1 MTVLILRLL
10 KLKKRMKRLLTILF
24 GIILMTTTIS
34 SQPIS
39 KDTVVVITP
48 IQLKTAN
55 LIFAEHE
62 MLLKKVPLLESK
74 ITNLETV
81 NSNWSQVD
89 SLRSNQVTMY
99 KEALAV
105 KDKDLKRL
113 NKSLKTTKYVA
124 SGSIITTI
132 ILALVC
138 VLK

>member
-1 MTVLILRLL
+1 
-10 KLKKRMKRLLTILF
+10 
-24 GIILMTTTIS
+24 
-34 SQPIS
+34 
-39 KDTVVVITP
+39 
-48 IQLKTAN
+48 
-55 LIFAEHE
+55 

-74 ITNLETV
+74 ITNLETI

-99 KEALAV
+99 KKTLAV

-113 NKSLKTTKYVA
+113 NKSLKTAKYAA

>member
-34 SQPIS
+34 SQPIP

-62 MLLKKVPLLESK
+62 MLSKKVPLLESK
-74 ITNLETV
+74 ITNLETI
-81 NSNWSQVD
+81 NSNWSQID

-99 KEALAV
+99 KEALATR
-105 KDKDLKRL
+105 DKDLKRL
-113 NKSLKTTKYVA
+113 NKSLKTAKYVA
-124 SGSIITTI
+124 SGSILTTI
-132 ILALVC
+132 ILALLC

>member
-74 ITNLETV
+74 ITNLETI

-99 KEALAV
+99 KETLAV

-113 NKSLKTTKYVA
+113 NKSLKTVKYAA